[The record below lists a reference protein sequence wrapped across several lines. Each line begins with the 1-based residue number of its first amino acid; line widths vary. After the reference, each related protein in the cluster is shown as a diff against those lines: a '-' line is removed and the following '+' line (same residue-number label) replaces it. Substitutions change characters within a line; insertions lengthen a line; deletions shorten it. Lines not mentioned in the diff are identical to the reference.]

1 MSGWK
6 TSPAPGTPPD
16 DAQSRS
22 FARGHGTQRRVP
34 EPGPTTVFA
43 HATASDRGGDG
54 HVRGVCGICLCTL
67 SWRPGADKCVAS

>member
-34 EPGPTTVFA
+34 EPGPTYC
-43 HATASDRGGDG
+43 
-54 HVRGVCGICLCTL
+54 VCPRHRQRQGRRRARARRLWDLLMYLILAA
-67 SWRPGADKCVAS
+67 WR